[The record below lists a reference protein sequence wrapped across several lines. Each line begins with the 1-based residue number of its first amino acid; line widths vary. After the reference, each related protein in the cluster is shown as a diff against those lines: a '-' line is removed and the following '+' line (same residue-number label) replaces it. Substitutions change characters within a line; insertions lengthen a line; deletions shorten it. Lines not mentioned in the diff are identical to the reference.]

1 MQIPKL
7 HIGPYTAKYPVIQGG
22 MGVGI
27 SLSRL
32 AGAVAKAGGVGV
44 ISGVETGYSW
54 PTYEDDKQKANRDA
68 MVWHLQEA
76 RRIAPEGV
84 IGVNIMVAL
93 NNYEEMVAAAVE
105 GGADIIFSGAGL
117 PLSLPALVAGTR
129 VAIAPIISSPK
140 AAVIMVKQWKSKYN
154 RLPDAIVVEG
164 PLAGGHLGFSYEQ
177 LHDTSGKYDLET
189 IVVGVI
195 EALKQL
201 LGEESQSIAIIAGG
215 GVFSG
220 SDIAKFLH
228 LGVNGV
234 QMATRFVATVECD
247 AHDAFKQAYVQA
259 TPEDVVIIKSPVGM
273 PGRALGNAFLAEAKA
288 GNRQPDWCRVNC
300 LKPCNPSEAPYCIAD
315 ALVNAAAGQFQDGF
329 AFCGAEVHR
338 IECITTVPELM
349 QELMS
354 ELEEQ

>member
-1 MQIPKL
+1 MLIPEL
-7 HIGPYTAKYPVIQGG
+7 YIGPYTAKYPVVQGG

-27 SLSRL
+27 SLSQL

-44 ISGVETGYSW
+44 ISGVEPGYSW
-54 PTYEDDKQKANRDA
+54 PTYDDDKQKANREA

-93 NNYEEMVAAAVE
+93 NNYEEMVQAAIE
-105 GGADIIFSGAGL
+105 GGADVIFSGAGL
-117 PLSLPALVAGTR
+117 PLALPALVAGTR
-129 VAIAPIISSPK
+129 VAIAPIVSSAK
-140 AAVIMVKQWKSKYN
+140 AAVIMVKQWRSKYN

-177 LHDTSGKYDLET
+177 LHDTTGQFSLDT

-201 LGEESQSIAIIAGG
+201 LGEGSKSIAIIAGG
-215 GVFSG
+215 GVFTG
-220 SDIAKFLH
+220 SDIAKMLR

-247 AHDAFKQAYVQA
+247 AHEAFKQAYVKA

-273 PGRALGNAFLAEAKA
+273 PGRALGNAFLDEAKA
-288 GNRQPDWCRVNC
+288 GNKQPDWCRVNC

-315 ALVNAAAGQFQDGF
+315 ALVNAAQGQFAEGF
-329 AFCGAEVHR
+329 AFCGSEVHR
-338 IECITTVPELM
+338 IDKITTVPELM
-349 QELMS
+349 EELMS
-354 ELEEQ
+354 ELAEQ